1 MDGTLALGTD
11 RPALVDRPAVRVAAV
26 TSGGTVLVAAI
37 AVAAAH
43 GGFTQNVIL
52 PDSWGPWPTG
62 SAASSG
68 WLAVELLLV
77 GLLCMVW
84 LTVCR
89 YCLAQPIAARPKTAV
104 LSAVAVAWSFPL
116 LLTGPLGSLD
126 VFSYAAVGRLADL
139 GLNPYHVGPGILADE
154 YAAAVSPMWRTT
166 PTPYGPVQV
175 ELLRL
180 AAAIAGPDVGTA
192 VLLVRVLAIAGLVGA
207 VLVTV
212 RAALPEDRSTVV
224 LLTALNPVVLVTV
237 VSGSH
242 LDVIVGGLA
251 VLVVLLTR
259 AGRTSWAMAVAILAC
274 LFKLPGAVLVGYVLL
289 DALRR
294 TPSAERRRRLGSA
307 LATAVAVT
315 LAAWALL
322 PDAFG
327 WVGALGVPGTTR
339 GGMAPSTW
347 LSWLI
352 ALVTGN
358 ITEPGL
364 TTAFTIGRTLTATA
378 GALGAAALLLRA
390 TGRVTDR
397 AAYAGVGWALVVVSL
412 SAPSTFPWYL
422 TWGLF
427 AIAIGGG
434 RRSREAIAV
443 LCAAFCVVG
452 VFSGSLASAVA
463 LLVVGLLAGTLAWR
477 GRRERL
483 CATVG

>member
-1 MDGTLALGTD
+1 MDGTLALGAD
-11 RPALVDRPAVRVAAV
+11 RPALVERPLVRVATVAGAGAAV
-26 TSGGTVLVAAI
+26 VTAT
-37 AVAAAH
+37 AVAASY
-43 GGFTQNVIL
+43 GGFTQNVLL
-52 PDSWGPWPTG
+52 PSTWGPWPTG
-62 SAASSG
+62 SAASAG

-77 GLLCMVW
+77 GLLCMLW
-84 LTVCR
+84 FTVSR
-89 YCLAQPIAARPKTAV
+89 YCFALPFAARPKVAV
-104 LSAVAVAWSFPL
+104 LGAVAAAWSFPL
-116 LLTGPLGSLD
+116 LLTGPMGSLD

-139 GLNPYHVGPGILADE
+139 GLNPYHIGPGILGDG

-175 ELLRL
+175 EVLRL
-180 AAAIAGPDVGTA
+180 LASVAGPDVGTA
-192 VLLVRVLAIAGLVGA
+192 VFLVRLLAVAGLVGA

-212 RAALPEDRSTVV
+212 RAALPEDQAVAV
-224 LLTALNPVVLVTV
+224 MLTALNPVVLVTV

-251 VLVVLLTR
+251 VLVVLLVR
-259 AGRTSWAMAVAILAC
+259 RGRTSWAMAAAVLAC
-274 LFKLPGAVLVGYVLL
+274 FVKLPGAVLVGYVLL
-289 DALRR
+289 AALRR
-294 TPSAERRRRLGSA
+294 TAPTERRRMLMGA
-307 LATAVAVT
+307 LATGAGAT

-364 TTAFTIGRTLTATA
+364 STAFTIGRTVTAVA
-378 GALGAAALLLRA
+378 GALGAAALLFRA
-390 TGRVTDR
+390 TGRATDR
-397 AAYAGVGWALVVVSL
+397 DAYASVGWALVVVAL

-427 AIAIGGG
+427 AIAVGGG
-434 RRSREAIAV
+434 RRSRTAISV
-443 LCAAFCVVG
+443 LSAGFCVVG
-452 VFSGSLASAVA
+452 VFSGSIASAVA
-463 LLVVGLLAGTLAWR
+463 LVAVGALAGTLAWR
-477 GRRERL
+477 QRHGEL
-483 CATVG
+483 SPAIG